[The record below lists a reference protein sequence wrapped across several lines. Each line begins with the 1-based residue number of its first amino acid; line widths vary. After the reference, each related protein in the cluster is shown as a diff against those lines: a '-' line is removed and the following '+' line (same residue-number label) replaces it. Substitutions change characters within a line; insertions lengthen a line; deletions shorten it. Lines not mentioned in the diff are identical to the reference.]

1 MPFSEEER
9 KIFSVSEITSRIKQT
24 LEVYFTAVWVE
35 GEISNLR
42 RPSSGHL
49 YFTLKDEKAEL
60 KAVMFRFVNKK
71 LKFKLENG
79 LQVLIYGG
87 VTVYEKRGE
96 YQISAVEVEPKGLG
110 ALQLAFEQLKKR
122 LEKEGLFSPVHKKSI
137 PLLPRKIGII
147 TSATGAAI
155 RDIIHLI
162 DRRYANVQ
170 LLLNPVRVQGEGAA
184 EEIARAIGELNEIGG
199 IDVIILGRGGG
210 SVEDLWAF
218 NEEIVARSIFDSDIP
233 IISAVGHEIDYT
245 ISDFTADL
253 RAATPSHAAE
263 LVVGRREELENCLA
277 QFVLRL
283 KSAVKNKFESL
294 KNRLQRAQQ
303 SYAFRIP
310 LGLIEQYGQR
320 IDDLT
325 ERIKV
330 ILGQR
335 LEILKGKLGA
345 FSGRLE
351 ALSPLGVLSR
361 GYSLALK
368 LPERKSIRNVKTLK
382 INDSVEVIV
391 HRGKFTSKVT
401 EIQRTED
408 REQKTENRR
417 QSFSDF

>member
-1 MPFSEEER
+1 MSLNMEER
-9 KIFSVSEITSRIKQT
+9 KIYSVSEITSRIKQT
-24 LEVYFTAVWVE
+24 LEVYFTGIWVQ
-35 GEISNLR
+35 GEVSNLR

-71 LKFKLENG
+71 LKFKLEDG
-79 LQVLIYGG
+79 LQVIIYGG
-87 VTVYEKRGE
+87 LTVYEKRGN
-96 YQISAVEVEPKGLG
+96 YQISAVEIEPKGLG

-122 LEKEGLFSPVHKKSI
+122 LEKEGLFAPIHKKPI
-137 PLLPRKIGII
+137 PLLPCRIGVI

-162 DRRYANVQ
+162 NLRSANVQ
-170 LLLNPVRVQGEGAA
+170 ILLNPVRVQGEGAA
-184 EEIARAIGELNEIGG
+184 EEIARAIGELNEIGDL
-199 IDVIILGRGGG
+199 DVIILGRGGG

-263 LVVGRREELENCLA
+263 LVVGRKEELENCLD

-283 KSAVKNKFESL
+283 KSATRTKFDSL
-294 KNRLQRAQQ
+294 KNRLQIARQ

-310 LGLIEQYGQR
+310 LGLTEQYGQR
-320 IDDLT
+320 IGDLM
-325 ERIKV
+325 EKIKGV
-330 ILGQR
+330 FGQS
-335 LEILKGKLGA
+335 LEILKGRLGG

-368 LPERKSIRNVKTLK
+368 LPERTSIREARTLR

-391 HRGKFTSKVT
+391 HQGKFTSKVI
-401 EIQRTED
+401 EID
-408 REQKTENRR
+408 K
-417 QSFSDF
+417 

>member
-1 MPFSEEER
+1 MIEES
-9 KIFSVSEITSRIKQT
+9 KIYSVSEITARIKQT
-24 LEVYFTAVWVE
+24 LEVYFTGIRVE
-35 GEISNLR
+35 GEVSNLR

-60 KAVMFRFVNKK
+60 KTVMFRFVNKN
-71 LKFKLENG
+71 LKFRLEDG
-79 LQVLIYGG
+79 LQVIIYGG
-87 VTVYEKRGE
+87 LTVYEKRGD
-96 YQISAVEVEPKGLG
+96 YQISAVEIEPKGLG

-122 LEKEGLFSPVHKKSI
+122 LEKEGLFAPIHKKPI
-137 PLLPRKIGII
+137 PVLPRRIGVI

-162 DRRYANVQ
+162 NLRSANVRI
-170 LLLNPVRVQGEGAA
+170 LLNPVRVQGEGAA

-199 IDVIILGRGGG
+199 LDVIILGRGGG

-218 NEEIVARSIFDSDIP
+218 NEEIVARSIFDSKIP

-263 LVVGRREELENCLA
+263 LVIGRREELENCLA
-277 QFVLRL
+277 QFVFRL
-283 KSAVKNKFESL
+283 KSAIRNKFDSL
-294 KNRLQRAQQ
+294 KNRLQIARQ

-310 LGLIEQYGQR
+310 LGLTEQYGQR
-320 IDDLT
+320 IDDST
-325 ERIKV
+325 ARIKV

-335 LEILKGKLGA
+335 LEILKEKLGA

-368 LPERKSIRNVKTLK
+368 LPERTSIREAETLR
-382 INDSVEVIV
+382 INDSIEVIV

-401 EIQRTED
+401 EIN
-408 REQKTENRR
+408 K
-417 QSFSDF
+417 

>member
-1 MPFSEEER
+1 MTMQNSKWKEKEEKE
-9 KIFSVSEITSRIKQT
+9 KIYTVSEITARIKQT
-24 LEVYFTAVWVE
+24 LEIYFTGVRVE
-35 GEISNLR
+35 GEVSNLR

-60 KAVMFRFVNKK
+60 KTVMFRFVNKN
-71 LKFKLENG
+71 LKFRLEDG
-79 LQVLIYGG
+79 LQVIIYGG
-87 VTVYEKRGE
+87 LTVYEKRGD
-96 YQISAVEVEPKGLG
+96 YQISAVEIEPKGLG

-122 LEKEGLFSPVHKKSI
+122 LEKEGLFAPIHKKPI
-137 PLLPRKIGII
+137 PVLPRRIGVI

-162 DRRYANVQ
+162 NLRSANVRI
-170 LLLNPVRVQGEGAA
+170 LLNPVRVQGEGAA

-199 IDVIILGRGGG
+199 MDVIILGRGGG

-218 NEEIVARSIFDSDIP
+218 NEEIVARSIFDSRIP

-245 ISDFTADL
+245 ISDFAADL

-263 LVVGRREELENCLA
+263 LVIGRREELENCLA
-277 QFVLRL
+277 QFVFRL
-283 KSAVKNKFESL
+283 KSAIRNKFDSL
-294 KNRLQRAQQ
+294 KNRFQIARQ

-310 LGLIEQYGQR
+310 LGLTEQYGQR
-320 IDDLT
+320 IDDST
-325 ERIKV
+325 ARIKV

-335 LEILKGKLGA
+335 LEILKEKLGA

-368 LPERKSIRNVKTLK
+368 LPERTSIREAETLR
-382 INDSVEVIV
+382 INDSIEVIV

-401 EIQRTED
+401 EID
-408 REQKTENRR
+408 K
-417 QSFSDF
+417 

>member
-1 MPFSEEER
+1 MTMQNSKWKER
-9 KIFSVSEITSRIKQT
+9 KEKEKIYTVSEITSRIKQT
-24 LEVYFTAVWVE
+24 IEVYFTAVWVE

-60 KAVMFRFVNKK
+60 KTVMFRFANKK
-71 LKFKLENG
+71 LKFKLDNG

-87 VTVYEKRGE
+87 LTVYEKRGE

-122 LEKEGLFSPVHKKSI
+122 LEKEGLFAPIHKKPI
-137 PLLPRKIGII
+137 PVLPRRIGVI

-162 DRRYANVQ
+162 NLRSANVRI
-170 LLLNPVRVQGEGAA
+170 LLNPVRVQGEGAA

-199 IDVIILGRGGG
+199 MDVIILGRGGG

-218 NEEIVARSIFDSDIP
+218 NEEIVARSIFDSRIP

-245 ISDFTADL
+245 ISDFAADL

-263 LVVGRREELENCLA
+263 LVIGRREELENCLA
-277 QFVLRL
+277 QFVFRL
-283 KSAVKNKFESL
+283 KSAIRNKFDSL
-294 KNRLQRAQQ
+294 KNRFQIARQ

-310 LGLIEQYGQR
+310 LGLTEQYGQR
-320 IDDLT
+320 IDDST
-325 ERIKV
+325 ARIKV

-335 LEILKGKLGA
+335 LEILKEKLGA

-368 LPERKSIRNVKTLK
+368 LPERTSIREAETLR
-382 INDSVEVIV
+382 INDSIEVIV

-401 EIQRTED
+401 EID
-408 REQKTENRR
+408 K
-417 QSFSDF
+417 